1 MTKNHNDYIKY
12 LEKVRKRIRKDKR
25 YLFIYS
31 SFTSICGLA
40 AMTDG
45 PNLVLMWL
53 APARYKLRPP
63 DCIYRLIRS

>member
-1 MTKNHNDYIKY
+1 MIGEDYI
-12 LEKVRKRIRKDKR
+12 
-25 YLFIYS
+25 YLFIHS

-53 APARYKLRPP
+53 APARCKLRPP
-63 DCIYRLIRS
+63 NCAHRPTRS